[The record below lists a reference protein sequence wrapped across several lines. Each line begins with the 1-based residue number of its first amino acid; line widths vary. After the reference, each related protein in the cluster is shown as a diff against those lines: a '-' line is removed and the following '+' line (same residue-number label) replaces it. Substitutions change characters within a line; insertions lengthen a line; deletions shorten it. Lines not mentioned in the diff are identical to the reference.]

1 MIISCDQCHKK
12 FEIDSNLIPKDGRL
26 LECGSCKHKWFYKK
40 NIEDKI
46 EEVLIEPQL
55 KNIEEENIQ
64 EENIEKKNIEEE
76 NIQEENIQE
85 ENIEKKNI
93 EEENIDSIET
103 NISQI
108 NELDISPEKKEIVKN
123 KKISIL
129 NVIIVFIISFVA
141 LIILIETFKDPIS
154 IFIPNI
160 KFILYNLYE
169 TLNDIVLF
177 FKDLTK

>member
-26 LECGSCKHKWFYKK
+26 LECGSCNHKWFYKQD
-40 NIEDKI
+40 IEDKT
-46 EEVLIEPQL
+46 EEIIIEPQL
-55 KNIEEENIQ
+55 KNIEEENIDP
-64 EENIEKKNIEEE
+64 
-76 NIQEENIQE
+76 IQ
-85 ENIEKKNI
+85 
-93 EEENIDSIET
+93 T

-108 NELDISPEKKEIVKN
+108 NELDTSSEKKEIVEN

-129 NVIIVFIISFVA
+129 NIIIVFIISFVA

-160 KFILYNLYE
+160 KFILNSLYE
-169 TLNDIVLF
+169 IIRDIILF
-177 FKDLTK
+177 FKDFFEAKTHA